1 MSHLLKLSRLLKL
14 ILSKHPIQKFEILIL
29 HRHSFLKIMCSGE
42 KFALRGSDI
51 ILPDHFL
58 SKMIRTSFISS

>member
-1 MSHLLKLSRLLKL
+1 MPHLFKLSCLLKL
-14 ILSKHPIQKFEILIL
+14 ILSKHPIQKFKVLIL

-51 ILPDHFL
+51 ILPDHF
-58 SKMIRTSFISS
+58 